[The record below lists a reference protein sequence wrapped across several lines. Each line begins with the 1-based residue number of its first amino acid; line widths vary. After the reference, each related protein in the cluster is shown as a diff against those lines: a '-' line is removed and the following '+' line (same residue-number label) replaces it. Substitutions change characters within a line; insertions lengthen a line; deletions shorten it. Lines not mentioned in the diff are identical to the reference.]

1 VANYEI
7 HIQDVDN
14 VEDDLILHYAERDAI
29 ELNWLGGDSKT
40 QPIVG
45 SELNFSLEAGEAEDA
60 TFIELF
66 TLDEKKWLVTLRIS
80 ENQNIVW
87 QGYVLPE
94 SYREPYRNSIFYVQ
108 VSAVDGLGLLKGV
121 KLPDSFYNDEKTV
134 MQVLCEILKLTK
146 VDLELFFSPAI
157 LNANEPDWNK
167 IFVDTLLW
175 DKQKDNAY
183 ELLKD
188 LMESMRCQVFQCE
201 GRWYIEGFN
210 KKQLLNVTYEVY
222 EMNGTYLRTQSIEKT
237 IKQIPLL
244 ATPEVSMVPGIKEAV
259 VTYERNPMEF
269 PKDNIQETNR
279 PWVVYSGQVDNL
291 WLAKHWNYKDEF
303 LKIYPPES
311 KMVYRRF
318 DLDDDIDTN
327 RFITTRDKYFVRK
340 NATIKIN
347 LGVKVFLADDIPED
361 VLTDAMIRT
370 WQNRQIYEVRLDGDV
385 IITNLNVSKNDPAYL
400 VYDNDGTAEVELFVR
415 PEKDGL
421 LDLKFYEP
429 TGNFVTTRYRGTQFE
444 ELTIEVVPEVK
455 EEVYTVENTDLGSNV
470 SDFTIRFGDDPTL
483 FTEAFYLQRTRQLST
498 IPKRFWFEVFF
509 YKVENGV
516 TYAIIPLRVAVL
528 AYRLRFESFKALHV
542 ANGSTT
548 TGQVL
553 DGNTVVFNYED
564 GEGSAIEVPSEFTTG
579 HILINIPNYIEET
592 QSRLKN
598 TQWTDALIGVQKE
611 RYGQIVGE
619 IEKKIYE
626 TPHFTFEGSTDRPL
640 KFNDIIKYKYFNEQR
655 FFSPSNL
662 SWRPDGNT
670 SDFLLNELLYQG
682 VNSELIPPFVDAG
695 DDIII
700 GINDSVSFLS
710 AVASAPSGTIED
722 VQWTIIQADDT
733 INIINPSNLD
743 TEVDSLDTDFYTFRV
758 TVTDSNG
765 LTAFDEVN
773 VIRVAEALLVFTE
786 TERIQDE
793 SEDGYF
799 MTEIFEYQLEINPD
813 FETGERVTLLFNA
826 LIDLFTNNVNQ
837 PGNIS
842 ARIKITKNGT
852 DVFDFDFTQ
861 SDMVDGDLAFVSDEA
876 QLSLDWNDTVVV
888 RISTR
893 AEIFNSINN
902 ETAGSIARFQVNSN
916 TSNSNI
922 TLTNLPITEQSRSD
936 VFS

>member
-222 EMNGTYLRTQSIEKT
+222 ELNGAYLRTQSIEKT

-470 SDFTIRFGDDPTL
+470 SDLTIRFGDDPTL

-516 TYAIIPLRVAVL
+516 TYAIIPLRAAVL

-888 RISTR
+888 RISTS

-922 TLTNLPITEQSRSD
+922 TLTNLPITEQTRSD

>member
-1 VANYEI
+1 MANYEI